1 MTTSRAWVA
10 DFWDEH
16 IANWLEGADPMP
28 APLPAWFAGYQG
40 HGPGAVTRDCFVE
53 PHQGDLRGV
62 TTEPR
67 AIILGLN
74 PGQFFPSMQA
84 RDGRFAHEICAH
96 GSYSSW
102 VATHPYDREPWLSFR
117 GKRNVYYT
125 SRLRFT
131 ANWLGQSAVC
141 HNDMLIFE
149 MYP

>member
-40 HGPGAVTRDCFVE
+40 HGPGAVTRDGFVE
-53 PHQGDLRGV
+53 PYQGDLRGV

-84 RDGRFAHEICAH
+84 RDGRFATRSARMAH
-96 GSYSSW
+96 TAAGSQRTRTTAS
-102 VATHPYDREPWLSFR
+102 R
-117 GKRNVYYT
+117 G
-125 SRLRFT
+125 
-131 ANWLGQSAVC
+131 
-141 HNDMLIFE
+141 
-149 MYP
+149 